1 MSCDRELT
9 QKIRLFNRT
18 YTNVLGLL
26 DHHLLGGEHSLA
38 EVRILFELSHRA
50 LCTATE
56 LSKCLLMDKGYLSRI
71 LTKLVKEDLI
81 YKSPSTEDKRI
92 QLLDMTAKG
101 SAYIAEM
108 DSRSNKQILSLIEPL
123 SKENKEKLF
132 KSISSVQRIITQ
144 EPLDK
149 KKVTIRHNI
158 KPGDIG
164 QIISMHGRLYAQEF
178 GYGLSFEGYV
188 AETFFEFINHYDPIN
203 DRIWIAEYERELIG
217 TIAVVGKGETA
228 LLRWFL
234 LDPAFRGL
242 GLGKQLINDAIDYCK
257 NKGFKNIELGTAGDL
272 KAALSLYKKLG
283 FEIISQS
290 ENHQWRN
297 NVVEIEMRMSVEH

>member
-1 MSCDRELT
+1 
-9 QKIRLFNRT
+9 
-18 YTNVLGLL
+18 
-26 DHHLLGGEHSLA
+26 
-38 EVRILFELSHRA
+38 
-50 LCTATE
+50 
-56 LSKCLLMDKGYLSRI
+56 MDKGYLSRI

-158 KPGDIG
+158 KPGDMG

>member
-1 MSCDRELT
+1 M
-9 QKIRLFNRT
+9 
-18 YTNVLGLL
+18 
-26 DHHLLGGEHSLA
+26 
-38 EVRILFELSHRA
+38 
-50 LCTATE
+50 
-56 LSKCLLMDKGYLSRI
+56 
-71 LTKLVKEDLI
+71 
-81 YKSPSTEDKRI
+81 
-92 QLLDMTAKG
+92 
-101 SAYIAEM
+101 
-108 DSRSNKQILSLIEPL
+108 
-123 SKENKEKLF
+123 
-132 KSISSVQRIITQ
+132 QRIITQ

-158 KPGDIG
+158 KPGDMG

>member
-26 DHHLLGGEHSLA
+26 DHHLLGGKHSLA
-38 EVRILFELSHRA
+38 EVRILFEFSHRA

-56 LSKCLLMDKGYLSRI
+56 LSKSLLMDKGYLSRI
-71 LTKLVKEDLI
+71 LTKLVNEDLI

-92 QLLDMTAKG
+92 QLLDLTEKG

-123 SKENKEKLF
+123 SKENQEKLF

-144 EPLDK
+144 EALDK

-158 KPGDIG
+158 KPGDMG

-178 GYGLSFEGYV
+178 SYGLSFEGYV
-188 AETFFEFINHYDPIN
+188 AKTFFEFINHYDPIN
-203 DRIWIAEYERELIG
+203 DRIWIAEYEQELIG